1 MGIGIRSIIISVGGK
16 IKKMRVQLVTSQSC
30 AHCMQAKEALDR
42 IKKDTPNLEIEVVDL
57 LKPEGMEL
65 AQKYGI
71 MASPGIIINGKL
83 AFQGGATEEQLRQS
97 LRA

>member
-1 MGIGIRSIIISVGGK
+1 
-16 IKKMRVQLVTSQSC
+16 MRVQLVTSESC
-30 AHCMQAKEALDR
+30 THCMLAKEALER
-42 IKKDTPNLEIEVVDL
+42 IKKDMPGLEIEIIDL

-83 AFQGGATEEQLRQS
+83 AFQGGATEEQLRRKFRE
-97 LRA
+97 L